1 MNDTVVK
8 TKYPATPQALAI
20 VGWAALVI
28 GAFLLLAVGMSWVA
42 RVTFLGTMPSG
53 ADGGGEMGASR
64 LPAGQA
70 LAFPTPDFRLPSL
83 DGGTI
88 SPADY
93 LGKVVVVDFWA
104 TWCGPCRLQA
114 KVLEDLRQ
122 EVGDDVQ
129 FLAVDIGED
138 EATVRD
144 YVAKRPFP
152 YPVLLDTADTLS
164 APYNIYGLPTVMVIG
179 PTGQVVFHQTG
190 VTDLDQLRK
199 EVAAARS

>member
-1 MNDTVVK
+1 MNDTVAQPK
-8 TKYPATPQALAI
+8 DPAASYALAI
-20 VGWAALVI
+20 VGWGALVI
-28 GAFLLLAVGMSWVA
+28 GAFLVIAVGMGWAAKVL
-42 RVTFLGTMPSG
+42 FLGSTPAG
-53 ADGGGEMGASR
+53 VDGGSASSR

-70 LAFPTPDFRLPSL
+70 LAFPTPDFRLPTL
-83 DGGTI
+83 DGGTS

-114 KVLEDLRQ
+114 KVLEDLRA

-138 EATVRD
+138 EKTVRN

-152 YPVLLDTADTLS
+152 YPVLLDSSDSLS
-164 APYNIYGLPTVMVIG
+164 APYNIYGLPTVMVIN
-179 PTGQVVFHQTG
+179 PAGQVVFHQTG
-190 VTDLDQLRK
+190 VTDLAELRK
-199 EVAAARS
+199 EVAAAQSS